1 MIRIDWEYPEV
12 PEYDPDIH
20 NPEKV
25 FAFMCYRGV
34 HYAKWVYLNIFM
46 EGSSWNLNNPGKM
59 ILELTPN
66 THPILHEKYVHLIN
80 VLRKQT
86 ATMLQKF

>member
-34 HYAKWVYLNIFM
+34 HYVKWVYLNIFM
-46 EGSSWNLNNPGKM
+46 EGSSWNLNNPRKDD
-59 ILELTPN
+59 TRTN
-66 THPILHEKYVHLIN
+66 T
-80 VLRKQT
+80 
-86 ATMLQKF
+86 

>member
-20 NPEKV
+20 DPEKV

-34 HYAKWVYLNIFM
+34 HYAKWAVSY
-46 EGSSWNLNNPGKM
+46 
-59 ILELTPN
+59 
-66 THPILHEKYVHLIN
+66 THLRAHE
-80 VLRKQT
+80 T
-86 ATMLQKF
+86 

>member
-1 MIRIDWEYPEV
+1 MLTNKYLLPLEQVMIRIDWEYPEV

-34 HYAKWVYLNIFM
+34 HYAKWVYLNIFI
-46 EGSSWNLNNPGKM
+46 EGSSWNLNNPRKDD
-59 ILELTPN
+59 TRTN
-66 THPILHEKYVHLIN
+66 T
-80 VLRKQT
+80 
-86 ATMLQKF
+86 

>member
-12 PEYDPDIH
+12 PEFDPDIH
-20 NPEKV
+20 DPEKV

-46 EGSSWNLNNPGKM
+46 ESSSWNLNNPRKDD
-59 ILELTPN
+59 TKTN
-66 THPILHEKYVHLIN
+66 T
-80 VLRKQT
+80 
-86 ATMLQKF
+86 

>member
-20 NPEKV
+20 DPEKV

-34 HYAKWVYLNIFM
+34 HYAKWVCIDVIM
-46 EGSSWNLNNPGKM
+46 EGPSWFLNNPRKDD
-59 ILELTPN
+59 TTTN
-66 THPILHEKYVHLIN
+66 T
-80 VLRKQT
+80 
-86 ATMLQKF
+86 

>member
-1 MIRIDWEYPEV
+1 MLQEVKTMLHFKWEIPEV

-46 EGSSWNLNNPGKM
+46 EGSSWNLNNPRKDD
-59 ILELTPN
+59 TRTN
-66 THPILHEKYVHLIN
+66 T
-80 VLRKQT
+80 
-86 ATMLQKF
+86 

>member
-34 HYAKWVYLNIFM
+34 HYAKWVYLNILI
-46 EGSSWNLNNPGKM
+46 EGSSWNLNNPRKDD
-59 ILELTPN
+59 TKTN
-66 THPILHEKYVHLIN
+66 T
-80 VLRKQT
+80 
-86 ATMLQKF
+86 